1 MFLFRGVN
9 MIENV
14 GDLINL
20 LGESNYDGEWS
31 TYFFK
36 SSHRK
41 FKIKKVDFPAGLID
55 SIRVE
60 AIDNYK
66 EKLIKCNN
74 IVEYGSF
81 DDVGNLKQLKL
92 EEECIKNMYET
103 FILSIDGKDILA
115 EGETNPNEM
124 KEAEFDGYIL
134 SRVMND
140 ERIFLFVKSKLVP
153 KKGLQ
158 FIEGEENK
166 YDRVDNSRLVS
177 LATKIDFVIVG
188 DSLYSI
194 DYKFEKIFYVGDFL
208 REKINNII
216 EELEKTG
223 KIMPSG
229 IFAIRNSK
237 SRRQLLKYDS
247 ANLELLTKE
256 NIDILENY
264 TDIEYKSNQIAF
276 EEEYSA
282 KVFIRLM
289 AVKIFFSNGKA
300 FVGTKEELKRPIE
313 EEKVED

>member
-1 MFLFRGVN
+1 

-20 LGESNYDGEWS
+20 LGESNYEGEWH

-41 FKIKKVDFPAGLID
+41 FKIKEVVFPSGLID

-66 EKLIKCNN
+66 EKLIKCNH

-81 DDVGNLKQLKL
+81 EDTGNLIQLSL
-92 EEECIKNMYET
+92 DNELISNMYQV
-103 FILSIDGKDILA
+103 FIEAIDGKAMIS
-115 EGETNPNEM
+115 EGDTDPKLM
-124 KEAEFDGYIL
+124 KEYEFDGYIL
-134 SRVMND
+134 SRVYND
-140 ERIFLFVKSKLVP
+140 ERIFLFIKSKLVP

-158 FIEGEENK
+158 FMQDEDNK
-166 YDRVDNSRLVS
+166 YENIDNSRLVS
-177 LATKIDFVIVG
+177 LSTKIDFVIVG
-188 DSLYSI
+188 NSLYSM

-208 REKINNII
+208 RQKINMII
-216 EELEKTG
+216 EEIEKSG
-223 KIMPSG
+223 KVMNSG

-247 ANLELLTKE
+247 ENLELITKE
-256 NIDILENY
+256 NVDILENY
-264 TDIEYKSNQIAF
+264 TDMEYKVNQVAF

-289 AVKIFFSNGKA
+289 AGKIFFSNGKA
-300 FVGTKEELKRPIE
+300 YVGTKEELHHPIE
-313 EEKVED
+313 EEKED